1 MKLLF
6 INLNKLKMYVLFYV
20 LLLSKEAQSKKKKM
34 QSQETSLIFYSHDWK
49 FFLKY
54 NIGCPHHSK
63 RIILSMKE
71 YVFDDWECSTTQ
83 DVILNCRRGQ
93 QGWLS
98 RHSKFLNTN
107 K

>member
-1 MKLLF
+1 MELLF

-34 QSQETSLIFYSHDWK
+34 QSQETSLIFYSNDLK

-71 YVFDDWECSTTQ
+71 YVFDD
-83 DVILNCRRGQ
+83 LRM
-93 QGWLS
+93 
-98 RHSKFLNTN
+98 
-107 K
+107 